1 MNLTLKQE
9 AFAKA
14 YLETGNASAAYRRAY
29 NAGNMKEESIWRKAK
44 ECMDNGKVAARINQ
58 LKGVHQKRHDI
69 TVDKLTFMTMAA
81 YDLAMTEGVAAP
93 SAAVKASEFL
103 GKLHGLV
110 VERREVT
117 LKDSVEDLTDA
128 DLGNIARTGRS
139 RIAAPPDGTPQPH

>member
-1 MNLTLKQE
+1 MKLTIKQGN
-9 AFAKA
+9 FART
-14 YLETGNASAAYRRAY
+14 YVETGNASEAYRVAY
-29 NAGNMKEESIWRKAK
+29 DAENMKPEAI
-44 ECMDNGKVAARINQ
+44 KVNACKL
-58 LKGVHQKRHDI
+58 LKHANVALTVEHLKNRHQQRHEI
-69 TVDKLTFMTMAA
+69 TIDKLTFMTLAA
-81 YDLAMTEGVAAP
+81 YDLAMTESVAAP

-139 RIAAPPDGTPQPH
+139 RIDAPPDGTPQPH